1 MAHVFYISFVFSN
14 ARRVLSQCNIRLR
27 LLSLLTRTS
36 AVQLFIKSQ
45 HTAGDE
51 LILHVGLIL
60 YVIPP
65 KLFLGDS

>member
-1 MAHVFYISFVFSN
+1 MTHVFYISFVFSN

-36 AVQLFIKSQ
+36 AVKLFIKSQ
-45 HTAGDE
+45 HTGGDE
-51 LILHVGLIL
+51 LILDVGLIL

-65 KLFLGDS
+65 KLF